1 MKKFISKQKNCFW
14 TLFSLILICET
25 LLTINNRIFQT
36 IGVVL
41 TPFTVV
47 FGILLIKN
55 DNKKEEN

>member
-1 MKKFISKQKNCFW
+1 MKKFISKQKNWFW